1 MRISIGTPLFAAAI
15 TAGLLLYAAPT
26 ASAFGLQSSP
36 ETDRSTGSNGF
47 GFSIPGGDELGA
59 PPEADPANPSGE
71 EPANAIPEV
80 HYDLSTLPPAVAAMR
95 EKIIAAARSGDETQ
109 MRAVI
114 GLSNPPP
121 VFSPTGEGDPIDIL
135 KAASG
140 DTAGLEVL
148 AILLD
153 VLDAGWVVKG
163 GGTPQVRYIWPYFA
177 ELPPNALDRRQL
189 VEAYRVLTAGD
200 MEEMRA
206 VGSYEFYRLEI
217 AADGRWLMFM
227 AGE

>member
-1 MRISIGTPLFAAAI
+1 MRITIGAPLFAVAI
-15 TAGLLLYAAPT
+15 AAGLLLLAVPMAF
-26 ASAFGLQSSP
+26 AFGLQSPP
-36 ETDRSTGSNGF
+36 ETNRSTGGGF
-47 GFSIPGGDELGA
+47 GFSIPGGDDFNARSESD
-59 PPEADPANPSGE
+59 ADSSGE
-71 EPANAIPEV
+71 ETATGTPEV

-95 EKIIAAARSGDETQ
+95 ERIIAAARSGDEAQ

-121 VFSPTGEGDPIDIL
+121 VFSSTGEGDPIDIL

-163 GGTPQVRYIWPYFA
+163 EGTPQVRYVWPYFA
-177 ELPPNALDRRQL
+177 ELPPSRLERRQL
-189 VEAYRVLTAGD
+189 VEVYRVLTAGD
-200 MEEMRA
+200 FEEMRA

-217 AADGRWLMFM
+217 ASDGRWLMFM

>member
-1 MRISIGTPLFAAAI
+1 MRISIGAPLFAAAI
-15 TAGLLLYAAPT
+15 VVSVSLCAMPMAL
-26 ASAFGLQSSP
+26 AFGAQSTP
-36 ETDRSTGSNGF
+36 ETGRSPSGGF
-47 GFSIPGGDELGA
+47 GFTIPGGAG
-59 PPEADPANPSGE
+59 SGVPHPLE
-71 EPANAIPEV
+71 EEDTSPLPEV
-80 HYDLSTLPPAVAAMR
+80 HYDLSSLPPAVAAMR
-95 EKIIAAARSGDETQ
+95 EKIIAAARSGNEAQ

-114 GLSNPPP
+114 GLSNPAP
-121 VFSPTGEGDPIDIL
+121 VFSSTGEGDPIDIL
-135 KAASG
+135 KTASG

-163 GGTPQVRYIWPYFA
+163 EGTPQVRYVWPYFA
-177 ELPPNALDRRQL
+177 EFPPNALDRRQL
-189 VEAYRVLTAGD
+189 IEVYRVLTAGD
-200 MEEMRA
+200 FEEMRA

>member
-1 MRISIGTPLFAAAI
+1 MRISIGAPLFAAAI
-15 TAGLLLYAAPT
+15 TVSLSLCAMPT
-26 ASAFGLQSSP
+26 AWAFGVQSAP
-36 ETDRSTGSNGF
+36 ETNRSPGSGF
-47 GFSIPGGDELGA
+47 GFSIPGGATDSGV
-59 PPEADPANPSGE
+59 ANPTSE
-71 EPANAIPEV
+71 EAESPLPAV

-95 EKIIAAARSGDETQ
+95 EKIIAAARSGDEAQ

-114 GLSNPPP
+114 GLSNPAP
-121 VFSPTGEGDPIDIL
+121 VFSSTGEGDPIDIM
-135 KAASG
+135 KTASG
-140 DTAGLEVL
+140 DKAGLEVL

-163 GGTPQVRYIWPYFA
+163 EGTSQVRYVWPYFA
-177 ELPPNALDRRQL
+177 ELPPNALNRRQL
-189 VEAYRVLTAGD
+189 VEVYRVLTAGD
-200 MEEMRA
+200 FEEMRA

>member
-1 MRISIGTPLFAAAI
+1 MQVSIGTMLFAATI
-15 TAGLLLYAAPT
+15 AASFSLWSAPM
-26 ASAFGLQSSP
+26 SLAFGTQSPTETNRSP
-36 ETDRSTGSNGF
+36 SSGF
-47 GFSIPGGDELGA
+47 GFTIPGGDGSDAEPGTGFA
-59 PPEADPANPSGE
+59 TPPHEEAADSL
-71 EPANAIPEV
+71 PEV
-80 HYDLSTLPPAVAAMR
+80 HYDLSTLPPPVAAMR
-95 EKIIAAARSGDETQ
+95 EKIVAAARSGDEAQ

-114 GLSNPPP
+114 GLSNPAP
-121 VFSPTGEGDPIDIL
+121 VFSSTGEGDPIDTL

-140 DTAGLEVL
+140 DTKGLEVL

-163 GGTPQVRYIWPYFA
+163 EGTPQVRYIWPYFA
-177 ELPPNALDRRQL
+177 EFPPNALNRRQL
-189 VEAYRVLTAGD
+189 VEVYRVLTAGD
-200 MEEMRA
+200 FEEMRA

>member
-1 MRISIGTPLFAAAI
+1 MRISIGALLFAAAI
-15 TAGLLLYAAPT
+15 VAGSLLHAVPM
-26 ASAFGLQSSP
+26 ASAFGLQSP
-36 ETDRSTGSNGF
+36 AEPNRSTGGGF
-47 GFSIPGGDELGA
+47 GFSIPGGEFRAQPDGGA
-59 PPEADPANPSGE
+59 DSSGT
-71 EPANAIPEV
+71 EPTTDVPGV

-95 EKIIAAARSGDETQ
+95 EKIIAAARSGDEALI
-109 MRAVI
+109 RSVI
-114 GLSNPPP
+114 GLSSPPP

-163 GGTPQVRYIWPYFA
+163 EGTAQVRYIWPYFA
-177 ELPPNALDRRQL
+177 ELPPSSLDRRQL
-189 VEAYRVLTAGD
+189 VEVYRVLTAGD
-200 MEEMRA
+200 FEEMRA

>member
-1 MRISIGTPLFAAAI
+1 MRISIGANLFAAAI
-15 TAGLLLYAAPT
+15 AAGLFLHAVPM
-26 ASAFGLQSSP
+26 ASAFGFQSSP
-36 ETDRSTGSNGF
+36 ETDRTTDGNGF
-47 GFSIPGGDELGA
+47 GFSIPGGNEL
-59 PPEADPANPSGE
+59 NTLPSGE
-71 EPANAIPEV
+71 ESARAAPQV

-95 EKIIAAARSGDETQ
+95 ERIIAAARSGDEAQ

-114 GLSNPPP
+114 GLSSPPP

-163 GGTPQVRYIWPYFA
+163 EGTQARYVWPYFA
-177 ELPPNALDRRQL
+177 ELPPSNLDRRQL
-189 VEAYRVLTAGD
+189 VEVYRVLTAGD
-200 MEEMRA
+200 FEEMRA

-217 AADGRWLMFM
+217 GSDGRWLMFM

>member
-1 MRISIGTPLFAAAI
+1 MRISIGAPLFAAAI
-15 TAGLLLYAAPT
+15 AAGLLLHAMPM
-26 ASAFGLQSSP
+26 ASAFGFQSSP
-36 ETDRSTGSNGF
+36 ETDRATGGSGF
-47 GFSIPGGDELGA
+47 GFSIPGGSEL
-59 PPEADPANPSGE
+59 NSLPSGE
-71 EPANAIPEV
+71 ESEGAGLQV
-80 HYDLSTLPPAVAAMR
+80 HYNLSTLPPAVAAMR
-95 EKIIAAARSGDETQ
+95 DKIIAAARSGDEAR

-121 VFSPTGEGDPIDIL
+121 MFSPTGDGDPIDVL

-163 GGTPQVRYIWPYFA
+163 EGAQARYIWPYFA
-177 ELPPNALDRRQL
+177 ELPPSSLDRRQL
-189 VEAYRVLTAGD
+189 VEVYRVLTAGD
-200 MEEMRA
+200 FEEMRA
-206 VGSYEFYRLEI
+206 VGSYEFYRVEI
-217 AADGRWLMFM
+217 GSDGRWLMFM

>member
-1 MRISIGTPLFAAAI
+1 MRVCSGALLFAAAV
-15 TAGLLLYAAPT
+15 AVGFLFSAPPV
-26 ASAFGLQSSP
+26 AQAFGVQSSP
-36 ETDRSTGSNGF
+36 ETERAPGGGF
-47 GFSIPGGDELGA
+47 GFSIPGGDGLGVEPDSDFSN
-59 PPEADPANPSGE
+59 PPDD
-71 EPANAIPEV
+71 EPTGPLPEV

-95 EKIIAAARSGDETQ
+95 DKIIGAARSGDETQ
-109 MRAVI
+109 IRAVI
-114 GLSNPPP
+114 GLSTPPP
-121 VFSPTGEGDPIDIL
+121 VFSSTGEGDPIEIL

-153 VLDAGWVVKG
+153 VLDAGWVVKDE
-163 GGTPQVRYIWPYFA
+163 GTPQARYIWPYFA
-177 ELPPNALDRRQL
+177 ELPPQNLDRRQL

-200 MEEMRA
+200 FEEMRA

-217 AADGRWLMFM
+217 ASDGRWLLFM

>member
-1 MRISIGTPLFAAAI
+1 MRVSIGAPLFAAAI
-15 TAGLLLYAAPT
+15 AAGLLLHAVPMAF
-26 ASAFGLQSSP
+26 AFGLQSPP
-36 ETDRSTGSNGF
+36 ETDRTTGGGGF
-47 GFSIPGGDELGA
+47 GFSIPGGDELNALPGSGA
-59 PPEADPANPSGE
+59 VPPTEGSARSVPQ
-71 EPANAIPEV
+71 V

-95 EKIIAAARSGDETQ
+95 ERIIAAARSGDEAR

-114 GLSNPPP
+114 GLSTPPP
-121 VFSPTGEGDPIDIL
+121 VFSPTGDGDPIDIL

-163 GGTPQVRYIWPYFA
+163 DGAQARYIWPYFA
-177 ELPPNALDRRQL
+177 ELPPSSLDRRQL
-189 VEAYRVLTAGD
+189 VEVYRVLTAGD
-200 MEEMRA
+200 FEEMRA

-217 AADGRWLMFM
+217 ASDGRWLMFM

>member
-1 MRISIGTPLFAAAI
+1 MRISIGATLFAATI
-15 TAGLLLYAAPT
+15 AASFLFCD
-26 ASAFGLQSSP
+26 ASMTFAFGLQSPTETGRSP
-36 ETDRSTGSNGF
+36 SNGF
-47 GFSIPGGDELGA
+47 GFSIPGGDGSGVGTDTRSA
-59 PPEADPANPSGE
+59 SPPDE
-71 EPANAIPEV
+71 ETPHPLPEV

-95 EKIIAAARSGDETQ
+95 EKIIAAARSGDEAQ

-114 GLSNPPP
+114 GLANPPP
-121 VFSPTGEGDPIDIL
+121 VFSSTGEGDPIDIL

-140 DTAGLEVL
+140 DTAGLEVQ

-163 GGTPQVRYIWPYFA
+163 EGTPQVRYVWPYFA
-177 ELPPNALDRRQL
+177 EFPPNALNRRQL
-189 VEAYRVLTAGD
+189 IEVYRVLTAGD
-200 MEEMRA
+200 FEEMRA

-217 AADGRWLMFM
+217 ASDGRWLMFM

>member
-1 MRISIGTPLFAAAI
+1 MRISIGAHLFAAAI
-15 TAGLLLYAAPT
+15 AAGLSLHAVPMAF
-26 ASAFGLQSSP
+26 AFGLQSP
-36 ETDRSTGSNGF
+36 AEPNRSTGGGF
-47 GFSIPGGDELGA
+47 GFSIPGDSGLNAQPDGGVDSPGA
-59 PPEADPANPSGE
+59 
-71 EPANAIPEV
+71 EPATGVPEV

-95 EKIIAAARSGDETQ
+95 EKIIAAARSGDEAQ

-114 GLSNPPP
+114 GLSSPAP

-163 GGTPQVRYIWPYFA
+163 EGTPQARYIWPYFA
-177 ELPPNALDRRQL
+177 ELPPSSLDRRQL
-189 VEAYRVLTAGD
+189 VEVYRVLTAGD
-200 MEEMRA
+200 FEEMRA

-217 AADGRWLMFM
+217 DADGRWLMFM

>member
-1 MRISIGTPLFAAAI
+1 MRISIGAPLFAVAI
-15 TAGLLLYAAPT
+15 AAGLLLHAVPMT
-26 ASAFGLQSSP
+26 FAFGLQSPP
-36 ETDRSTGSNGF
+36 EADRSAGSGGF
-47 GFSIPGGDELGA
+47 GFSIPGGDELNA
-59 PPEADPANPSGE
+59 QPDANAMPSGE
-71 EPANAIPEV
+71 DPAIGSPEV

-114 GLSNPPP
+114 GLSSPPP

-163 GGTPQVRYIWPYFA
+163 EGTPQVRYIWPYFA
-177 ELPPNALDRRQL
+177 ELPPSSLDRRQL
-189 VEAYRVLTAGD
+189 VEVYRVLTAGD
-200 MEEMRA
+200 FEEMRS

-217 AADGRWLMFM
+217 ASDGRWLMFM

>member
-1 MRISIGTPLFAAAI
+1 MRISIGAPLFAAAI
-15 TAGLLLYAAPT
+15 AAGLLLHSVPMAF
-26 ASAFGLQSSP
+26 AFGLQSP
-36 ETDRSTGSNGF
+36 AEPNRSTGGGF
-47 GFSIPGGDELGA
+47 GFSIPGGALGA
-59 PPEADPANPSGE
+59 QPETGADAAGQESETGT
-71 EPANAIPEV
+71 PEV

-95 EKIIAAARSGDETQ
+95 EKIIAAARSGDEAQ

-114 GLSNPPP
+114 DLSSPSP
-121 VFSPTGEGDPIDIL
+121 VFSSTGEGDPIDIL

-163 GGTPQVRYIWPYFA
+163 EGTPQVRYIWPYFA
-177 ELPPNALDRRQL
+177 ELPPSSLDRRQL
-189 VEAYRVLTAGD
+189 VEVYRVLTAGD
-200 MEEMRA
+200 FEEMRS